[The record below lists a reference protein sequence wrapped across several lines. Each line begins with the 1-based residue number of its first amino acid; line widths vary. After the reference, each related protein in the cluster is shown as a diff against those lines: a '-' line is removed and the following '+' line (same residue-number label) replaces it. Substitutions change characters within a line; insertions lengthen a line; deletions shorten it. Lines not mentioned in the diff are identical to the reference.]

1 MSGGGYGPAGRARL
15 KRFAKLHQKKYRDRE
30 KLFLAEGLRTVDELL
45 RHLPEKDDLV
55 ALFLEPRMLS
65 SLETSALPADRIFLL
80 DGISAGRLAGT
91 TTSQGV
97 VGVFRQQPG
106 CGLERLLGVEQGR
119 SLVLALDDVQDP
131 GNVGTIVRTASWF
144 GASALVSGPGCA
156 DRYNAKAVRASAGSV
171 FCLPHHASGD
181 LAADL
186 RALRSSGYRIV
197 CSCLHGDDV
206 RLSGKLPEKAVL
218 VVGNEARG
226 IGEPLLDM
234 ADLLVTIPHA
244 GADPGVESLNAA
256 VSAAILMSVF
266 AL

>member
-1 MSGGGYGPAGRARL
+1 MSGGYSPVGKARL

-30 KLFLAEGLRTVDELL
+30 KLFLAEGLRTVEELL
-45 RHLPEKDDLV
+45 RHLPDEDDLV
-55 ALFLEPRMLS
+55 ALLLEPQMLS
-65 SLETSALPADRIFLL
+65 SLETESFPADRIFLL
-80 DGISAGRLAGT
+80 DRISAGRLAGT

-97 VGVFRQQPG
+97 AGVFRQQSG
-106 CGLERLLGVEQGR
+106 CGLETLLAGEQGP

-144 GASALVSGPGCA
+144 GASALVSGPGSA

-171 FCLPHHASGD
+171 FCLPHHASDDLAGD
-181 LAADL
+181 L
-186 RALRSSGYRIV
+186 RTLRSSGYRIV

-206 RLSGKLPEKAVL
+206 RFSGTLPEKTVL

-226 IGEPLLDM
+226 VSEPLLDM
-234 ADLLVTIPHA
+234 ADMLVTIPHA

-256 VSAAILMSVF
+256 VSAAILMSMF
-266 AL
+266 RL